1 MPRPRVGK
9 KVCCL
14 PRHESFG
21 PLDKREEQVQTL
33 IMTVEQYETIRLID
47 YEGMTQEECAQLM
60 KVARGTVQ
68 KLYND
73 ARIMIAQSFVDGKDI
88 RIQGGDYL
96 LYEEEEKIHGCRRC
110 RRGRGRGRG

>member
-14 PRHESFG
+14 PQNELFG
-21 PLDKREEQVQTL
+21 PLDMNSEQTETIVMSVEE
-33 IMTVEQYETIRLID
+33 YETIRLID
-47 YEGMTQEECAQLM
+47 YERMTQEECAQHM

-73 ARIMIAQSFVDGKDI
+73 ARMKISKLLVDGSNVQIK
-88 RIQGGDYL
+88 GGDYL
-96 LYEEEEKIHGCRRC
+96 LYEEEEKARGCRRC
-110 RRGRGRGRG
+110 RRGRGNGRF